1 MSAYSGW
8 CPPQVRLSPDLRDD
22 RRGSRRIDFEAEV
35 ALTGGAEERTE
46 EARVV
51 NLSAGGVFVS
61 TPSPHSIGDVL
72 RVSLRLASGDELQGT
87 VKVCSRLAGRGNG
100 VAFFNLAPEQKF
112 AIEALVR
119 RHGSDG
125 PTTTHAKRNVYKY

>member
-1 MSAYSGW
+1 M
-8 CPPQVRLSPDLRDD
+8 
-22 RRGSRRIDFEAEV
+22 
-35 ALTGGAEERTE
+35 TGGQDARTDE
-46 EARVV
+46 GRVV

-61 TPSPHSIGDVL
+61 TPSPHPVGDVL
-72 RVSLRLASGDELQGT
+72 RVSLRLASGDELQGS

-119 RHGSDG
+119 RHGSVG
-125 PTTTHAKRNVYKY
+125 PTTTHAKRNVYTY